1 LKDGYCHDLALVCRG
16 EERLELHRVILAAR
30 SVVFRTMVD
39 VDMVER
45 KTLTIKIED
54 FEASVVKEFIHFLY
68 ADQISD
74 NFTNFAELMRIGHQY
89 QVFSLVDKC
98 AEHLVD
104 DVSVDN
110 VAQLGR
116 LAEAFEA
123 VVLSEKC
130 AIFVAENFKNID
142 KDILDSIPSPL
153 YRKSFETY
161 TSNMKKTAVVN
172 FFTSLGDPIVV
183 KENSSIS
190 THFSAE
196 KWFRI
201 RSGSGSFSANS
212 DTSIKMTGVGLYISK
227 ETIPIELSLSR
238 LIVGALHAP
247 APLSLVTMSTSI
259 TSSDSSKPLKIFFP
273 APVNMDFG
281 SNYRYRYQ
289 LVIKIGKECINF
301 KGDLTKPS
309 VSIPIKN
316 GELKV
321 NTSGDRIQVPVLYF
335 EY

>member
-1 LKDGYCHDLALVCRG
+1 MPDIGTDLVQLLLKDGYCHDLALVCRG
-16 EERLELHRVILAAR
+16 EERLEVHRVILAAR

-123 VVLSEKC
+123 VMLSDEC
-130 AIFVAENFKNID
+130 AIFVAENFENID
-142 KDILDSIPSPL
+142 EDILDSIPSSL

-161 TSNMKKTAVVN
+161 RSKMQKPSVSEGSSQTSPTAVDQNNHFMAN
-172 FFTSLGDPIVV
+172 FFTGLGDPIVV

-190 THFSAE
+190 TTFSVIPSDSY
-196 KWFRI
+196 R
-201 RSGSGSFSANS
+201 S
-212 DTSIKMTGVGLYISK
+212 DTT
-227 ETIPIELSLSR
+227 
-238 LIVGALHAP
+238 
-247 APLSLVTMSTSI
+247 
-259 TSSDSSKPLKIFFP
+259 
-273 APVNMDFG
+273 
-281 SNYRYRYQ
+281 
-289 LVIKIGKECINF
+289 
-301 KGDLTKPS
+301 
-309 VSIPIKN
+309 
-316 GELKV
+316 
-321 NTSGDRIQVPVLYF
+321 
-335 EY
+335 